1 MLCAICKWRMGFDD
15 VPGNCYESRF
25 ERDWSCSSEPSKNK
39 FDSETDS
46 TIPHANGNFS
56 NIELNIML
64 YGHVL
69 HAANSSFGTQTVS
82 YFLLQC
88 LMLQHST
95 GDVHCGTLFCGARHS
110 RLVESP
116 RPVLLVFGAIY

>member
-15 VPGNCYESRF
+15 VPGNCYGSRF
-25 ERDWSCSSEPSKNK
+25 ERDRSCSSEPSKNK

-82 YFLLQC
+82 
-88 LMLQHST
+88 
-95 GDVHCGTLFCGARHS
+95 
-110 RLVESP
+110 
-116 RPVLLVFGAIY
+116 